1 MHNDYAKLA
10 MAKALVAQQN
20 NAATKEPRHA
30 RDRIVSHPL
39 CPHAHRLTLIATAKG
54 WVRGQD
60 YAVTYLPYATLMQT
74 APLHS
79 PTGELPVLKV
89 DGVLR
94 TDVTV
99 AAAEYL
105 DGETGLGLIPSDPD
119 LRLTVR
125 EREKRVGALLDTM
138 RAMFAGQTAEGVQAA
153 IDGAFGQLGTAG
165 ADGARHVLGRAQA
178 SAGRGRRQVALRSP
192 GRARR
197 YRARRRVPCLRR
209 GRVDQRPAHIGE
221 RRGDDLSP

>member
-1 MHNDYAKLA
+1 MPNI
-10 MAKALVAQQN
+10 
-20 NAATKEPRHA
+20 E
-30 RDRIVSHPL
+30 IVSHPL

-60 YAVTYLPYATLMQT
+60 YTVTYLPYATLMQT

-79 PTGELPVLKV
+79 PTGELPVLRV
-89 DGVLR
+89 DGALR

-105 DGETGLGLIPSDPD
+105 DGETGLGLIPADPD

-138 RAMFAGQTAEGVQAA
+138 RGMFAGQTAEGVQAA
-153 IDGAFGQLGTAG
+153 IDGVFTQLDAIDADLARDGTTEATMRM
-165 ADGARHVLGRAQA
+165 DM
-178 SAGRGRRQVALRSP
+178 VALKPALVLLSFFPEPRDHPRWERIDRLKGIAMRSLENP
-192 GRARR
+192 LVLDSRC
-197 YRARRRVPCLRR
+197 PN
-209 GRVDQRPAHIGE
+209 
-221 RRGDDLSP
+221 